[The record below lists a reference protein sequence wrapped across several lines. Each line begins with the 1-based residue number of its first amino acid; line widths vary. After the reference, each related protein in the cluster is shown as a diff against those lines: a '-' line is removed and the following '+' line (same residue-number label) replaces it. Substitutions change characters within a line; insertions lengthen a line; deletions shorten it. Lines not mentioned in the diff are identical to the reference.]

1 MKEFLKKID
10 IKNWVIIV
18 LGIIIFTMLY
28 FKKSNVDNYEKEIN
42 ELKAKNEILH
52 KQNDSILFVNDGI
65 KNRIDSLSE
74 EYGKIVTEISNK
86 DRKIKDLEKKLKNI
100 QNEVNNYNTDM
111 LLLYWKQRFASGK

>member
-65 KNRIDSLSE
+65 KNRIDSLSV

-100 QNEVNNYNTDM
+100 QNEVNNYNADM